1 MYIED
6 LFYSVWSALQ
16 EGMKTSVL
24 GIKMCH
30 NGMCVAQWISTK
42 KKFRLYY
49 KQKIMKNIL
58 KGHVW
63 MLKLKSMQIR

>member
-1 MYIED
+1 M
-6 LFYSVWSALQ
+6 WSASLQ

-30 NGMCVAQWISTK
+30 NGCVWHNELAQK
-42 KKFRLYY
+42 KKFRPYY